1 MGQLRSAAL
10 WIAIGLAG
18 LGVTGAATYATSH
31 LSRQEVGQ
39 PSAPPL
45 AGADL
50 APDVTTTG
58 TTPRTTT
65 SGTPAGTTPRSTTT
79 PATTTPTTT
88 TSGGEDHSSDDHRG
102 SDDPSGDD

>member
-1 MGQLRSAAL
+1 MGQLRSAVL

-50 APDVTTTG
+50 APTG
-58 TTPRTTT
+58 TTARPTTT
-65 SGTPAGTTPRSTTT
+65 PAPTTTRSTTT
-79 PATTTPTTT
+79 PAPTTPATTT
-88 TSGGEDHSSDDHRG
+88 TSGGEDHSSEDHRG
-102 SDDPSGDD
+102 SDHQSGDD